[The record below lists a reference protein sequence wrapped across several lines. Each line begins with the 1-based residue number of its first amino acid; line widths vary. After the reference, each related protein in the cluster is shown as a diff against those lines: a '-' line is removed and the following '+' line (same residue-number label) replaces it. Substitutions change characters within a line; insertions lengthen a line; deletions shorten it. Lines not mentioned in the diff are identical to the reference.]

1 MLTSEQHRCSNEKR
15 NFSAEFKRESAQLVV
30 DQKYTVADAAK
41 AMDVGLSTM
50 TRWVK
55 QLRDERQ
62 GKTPKA
68 SPITPEQI
76 EIRKLRKKLQR
87 IEMENEILKKGGV
100 LRKAVR
106 LRYAF
111 IRDNTCCWP
120 VRLLCRVLDV
130 HPSGFYAWL
139 QQPHSQRHQADLRLT
154 GQIKQFWL
162 ESGCV
167 YGYRKIH
174 LDLRDSGQQC
184 GVNRVWRLMKRVG
197 IKAQVGYRSPRA
209 RKGEASIMS
218 PNRLQRQFNPDAPDE
233 RWVTDITYI
242 RTHEGWLYLA
252 VVVDLFSRKI
262 IGWSMQ
268 SRMTKDIVLNALLMA
283 VWRRNPEKQ
292 VLVHS
297 DQGSQY
303 TSHEWQS
310 FLKSHGLEG
319 SMSRRGNCHDNAV
332 AESFF
337 QLLKRER
344 IKKKI
349 YGMREEARSDI
360 FDYIEMFYNSKRR
373 HGSSEQMSPTEYENQ
388 YYQRLGSV

>member
-1 MLTSEQHRCSNEKR
+1 MSGKR
-15 NFSAEFKRESAQLVV
+15 YPEEFKIEAVKQVV
-30 DQKYTVADAAK
+30 DRGYSVSSVATRLDITTHSLYAWIKKYGPDSSTNKEQSDAQAEIFRLQKELKRVT
-41 AMDVGLSTM
+41 
-50 TRWVK
+50 
-55 QLRDERQ
+55 DERD
-62 GKTPKA
+62 
-68 SPITPEQI
+68 IF
-76 EIRKLRKKLQR
+76 KKSR
-87 IEMENEILKKGGV
+87 GV

-111 IRDNTCCWP
+111 IRDNTRCWP

-139 QQPHSQRHQADLRLT
+139 QQPHSQREQANQMLT

-174 LDLRDSGQQC
+174 LDLRDTGQQC
-184 GVNRVWRLMKRVG
+184 GVNRVWRLMKRAG

-209 RKGEASIMS
+209 RKGEDSIVA
-218 PNRLQRQFNPDAPDE
+218 PDRLQRQFNPDAPDE

-252 VVVDLFSRKI
+252 VVVDLFSRKV

-268 SRMTKDIVLNALLMA
+268 PRITKEIVLNALLMA
-283 VWRRNPEKQ
+283 LWRRNPQKA

-303 TSHEWQS
+303 TSYEWQS

-349 YGMREEARSDI
+349 YGTREEARSDI

-373 HGSSEQMSPTEYENQ
+373 HGSSDKMPPTEYENR
-388 YYQRLGSV
+388 YYRRLESV

>member
-1 MLTSEQHRCSNEKR
+1 MSGKR
-15 NFSAEFKRESAQLVV
+15 YPEEFKIEA
-30 DQKYTVADAAK
+30 
-41 AMDVGLSTM
+41 
-50 TRWVK
+50 VK
-55 QLRDERQ
+55 QVIGRGHSVSSVATRLDITTHSLYAWIKKYGPDSSTNKEQSDAQAEIRRLQKELKRVTDERD
-62 GKTPKA
+62 
-68 SPITPEQI
+68 IF
-76 EIRKLRKKLQR
+76 KKSR
-87 IEMENEILKKGGV
+87 GV

-111 IRDNTCCWP
+111 IRDNSRCWP
-120 VRLLCRVLDV
+120 VRLLCRVLNV
-130 HPSGFYAWL
+130 HPSGFYAWFK
-139 QQPHSQRHQADLRLT
+139 QPYSQRHQVDLRLT

-184 GVNRVWRLMKRVG
+184 GVNRVWRLMNRAG

-209 RKGEASIMS
+209 HKGEASIVS
-218 PNRLQRQFNPDAPDE
+218 PNRLQRQFNPDAPDK

-262 IGWSMQ
+262 IGWSIQ

-283 VWRRNPEKQ
+283 LWRRNPQKQ

-319 SMSRRGNCHDNAV
+319 SISRRGNCHDNAV

-349 YGMREEARSDI
+349 YGTREEARSDI

-373 HGSSEQMSPTEYENQ
+373 HGSSNQMSPTEYENQ

>member
-1 MLTSEQHRCSNEKR
+1 MSGKR
-15 NFSAEFKRESAQLVV
+15 YPEGFKIEAVKQVV
-30 DQKYTVADAAK
+30 DRGYSVASVATRLDITTHSLYTWIKKYGPDSSTNKEQSDAQTEIRRLQKELKRVT
-41 AMDVGLSTM
+41 
-50 TRWVK
+50 
-55 QLRDERQ
+55 DERD
-62 GKTPKA
+62 
-68 SPITPEQI
+68 IF
-76 EIRKLRKKLQR
+76 KKSR
-87 IEMENEILKKGGV
+87 GV
-100 LRKAVR
+100 LNKTVR

-111 IRDNTCCWP
+111 IRDNTCFWP
-120 VRLLCRVLDV
+120 VRLLCRVLNV
-130 HPSGFYAWL
+130 YPSGFYSWL

-209 RKGEASIMS
+209 RKGEVSIVS

-233 RWVTDITYI
+233 RWITDITYI

-283 VWRRNPEKQ
+283 VWRRPPQKQ

-319 SMSRRGNCHDNAV
+319 SMSRRGKCHDNAV

-349 YGMREEARSDI
+349 YGTREEARSDI
-360 FDYIEMFYNSKRR
+360 FDYIEMFYNSRRR
-373 HGSSEQMSPTEYENQ
+373 HGSSDQMSPTEYENQ
-388 YYQRLGSV
+388 YYQRPGSV

>member
-1 MLTSEQHRCSNEKR
+1 MSGKR
-15 NFSAEFKRESAQLVV
+15 YPEEFKTEAVKQVV
-30 DQKYTVADAAK
+30 DRGYSVASVATRLDITTHSLYAWIKKYGPDSSTNKEESDAQAEIRRLQKELKRVT
-41 AMDVGLSTM
+41 
-50 TRWVK
+50 
-55 QLRDERQ
+55 DERD
-62 GKTPKA
+62 
-68 SPITPEQI
+68 IF
-76 EIRKLRKKLQR
+76 KKSR
-87 IEMENEILKKGGV
+87 GV

-209 RKGEASIMS
+209 RKGEASIVS
-218 PNRLQRQFNPDAPDE
+218 PKRLQRQFNPDAPDE
-233 RWVTDITYI
+233 SWVTDITYI

-262 IGWSMQ
+262 IGWSIQ

-283 VWRRNPEKQ
+283 VWRRNPQKQ

-349 YGMREEARSDI
+349 YGTREEARSDI

>member
-1 MLTSEQHRCSNEKR
+1 MSGKR
-15 NFSAEFKRESAQLVV
+15 YPEEFKTEAVKQVV
-30 DQKYTVADAAK
+30 DRGYSVSSVATRLDITTHSLYAWIKKYGPDSSTNKEQSDAQAEIRRLQKELKRVT
-41 AMDVGLSTM
+41 
-50 TRWVK
+50 
-55 QLRDERQ
+55 DERD
-62 GKTPKA
+62 
-68 SPITPEQI
+68 IF
-76 EIRKLRKKLQR
+76 KKSR
-87 IEMENEILKKGGV
+87 GV

-111 IRDNTCCWP
+111 IRDNSCCWP

-209 RKGEASIMS
+209 RKGEASIVS

-283 VWRRNPEKQ
+283 VWRRNPQKQ

-349 YGMREEARSDI
+349 YGTREEARSDI

-373 HGSSEQMSPTEYENQ
+373 HGSSDQMSPTEYENQ